1 MSTKRKTPEKSKTSG
16 RKRASKARA
25 TSKTAKKAKKAGT
38 KTPRRREPNPEPS
51 VEAEPELMSSET
63 SGAADERAEVRPAEA
78 SSATFGKAEVDESA
92 EAPDAGETRDR
103 VEADVSVEEAQL
115 DEEPTDPPASEAA
128 AAATPASAADDA
140 QANTVPSPTLLLS
153 VEGLTK
159 TYGGRP
165 VVHGVGFSVHRGEV
179 IGLLGKNGA
188 GKTTTFR
195 MTIGMVAP
203 DEGNIRFMSRD
214 ITRWPMY
221 KRARLGMGYL
231 SQEPSVFRGLTVEQN
246 LNAILEL
253 TQLTPKERVR
263 RRDELIDEFG
273 LGKLLHSKAAVLSGG
288 EKRRLEIA
296 RALIMEPSLIL
307 LDEPFSGVDPIAVN
321 DIQQIILGLTERGIG
336 ILITDHN
343 VRETL
348 NTTHRSFII
357 LDGRIIA
364 QGNRDAILADPN
376 ARKYYL
382 GESFRM

>member
-1 MSTKRKTPEKSKTSG
+1 MSQSKKPRSPDSAPDGGSRRKASSPRAEPRAAARPEGGTEGTASDGGSRRKASSTRKASSPRKTAASRKAAASPSG
-16 RKRASKARA
+16 SAPARARPASQPASRPASKP
-25 TSKTAKKAKKAGT
+25 AG
-38 KTPRRREPNPEPS
+38 
-51 VEAEPELMSSET
+51 
-63 SGAADERAEVRPAEA
+63 
-78 SSATFGKAEVDESA
+78 
-92 EAPDAGETRDR
+92 
-103 VEADVSVEEAQL
+103 Q
-115 DEEPTDPPASEAA
+115 PASEPAT
-128 AAATPASAADDA
+128 AAATATATIDGPDTS
-140 QANTVPSPTLLLS
+140 TLLLQ

-159 TYGGRP
+159 TYAGRS

-203 DEGNIRFMSRD
+203 DEGTIRFMNRD

-253 TQLTPKERVR
+253 TQLTPKDRVR
-263 RRDELIDEFG
+263 RRDELVDEFG

-321 DIQQIILGLTERGIG
+321 DIQQIILGLRDRGIG
-336 ILITDHN
+336 ILLTDHN

-348 NTTHRSFII
+348 NTTNRSFII
-357 LDGRIIA
+357 LDGGIIA
-364 QGNRDAILADPN
+364 HGDRDAILADPN

-382 GESFRM
+382 GESFTM